1 MRYVLVTLIFIGL
14 LCLGITGTAVAE
26 PMIRLDRLSW
36 EEMINT
42 FKKRARETG
51 FSNKSIKDLKNKKKD
66 KSRGSM
72 FMSQM
77 FYLYAGSFPDEE
89 KKDAFLQNTHFRLED
104 PDGSIKGLDLIKGAD
119 SYMVAAPNKN
129 GGWYRLTAYNDYGV
143 KNGNRFHLF
152 SQDSFLN
159 HSDEVKRDKTEKVE
173 CAGFY
178 KGRPTFEIVRIME
191 DIRQQYRVEEGD
203 ELRVK
208 VLLKGKPLKDVDI
221 TLITEKKWR
230 QTIKTD
236 DNGEA
241 LFTLIKETFP
251 QGKTDKTKTE
261 KYLLLAE
268 YSVDN
273 PGNYNGQ
280 AYEKERYA
288 ATMPLRVYPSSLD
301 WESKSTGYLVVMF
314 TILIVS
320 GAAAIR
326 RKRRRKDES

>member
-1 MRYVLVTLIFIGL
+1 MRYPLITLIFAGL
-14 LCLGITGTAVAE
+14 LCLEITGTAVAE
-26 PMIRLDRLSW
+26 PMIWLDRLSW
-36 EEMINT
+36 EEMISI
-42 FKKRARETG
+42 FKKKARETG
-51 FSNKSIKDLKNKKKD
+51 SGNKSIKDLKHQKKDKKKD
-66 KSRGSM
+66 PL
-72 FMSQM
+72 FMNQM
-77 FYLYAGSFPDEE
+77 FYLYAGSFPDKG
-89 KKDAFLQNTHFRLED
+89 KKNDFFQNTHFRLED
-104 PDGSIKGLDLIKGAD
+104 PDGSTKGLDSIRGPD

-159 HSDEVKRDKTEKVE
+159 HSDKVKKDKTVKFEY
-173 CAGFY
+173 AGFY
-178 KGRPTFEIVRIME
+178 KGRPIFEIVRIME
-191 DIRQQYRVEEGD
+191 DIRQQYRVEEGA

-208 VLLKGKPLKDVDI
+208 VLLKGEPLKDVNI

-241 LFTLIKETFP
+241 IFTLIKETFP
-251 QGKTDKTKTE
+251 RGKTDKTKIE
-261 KYLLLAE
+261 KYLLLTE
-268 YSVDN
+268 YSVDS

-280 AYEKERYA
+280 AYKKERYI

-314 TILIVS
+314 TILVVS
-320 GAAAIR
+320 GVTAIR
-326 RKRRRKDES
+326 RKKRRKNES